1 MRNMLGVV
9 VVLVLGTSS
18 AWGQAPPP
26 GGPPLETPPGAI
38 TPVPAADPMG
48 QPPGT
53 PTGELAPP
61 SASGPYVPPGA
72 APEQAEPSVDHGVLE
87 DANATTNFFMPTALT
102 PPAGTFGFHDYE
114 LFIIGASYAPTD
126 QFLISASTLVPLVND
141 QPFVGLFS
149 AKYQVLRSGSVRV
162 AAHGSTLFAAGNGD
176 SIFSGALGG
185 VATVCL
191 NLECSSHLSGYAAAG
206 FASGTSSAVP
216 FVFSGGAVLKL
227 SRRVKFL
234 VEGDGAF
241 VAGEVN
247 DLANGF
253 LLWYGLRFTSANISG
268 DVGFVKPVSYDDSYD
283 TEVFPIGFPVVSFTY
298 RSDP

>member
-1 MRNMLGVV
+1 
-9 VVLVLGTSS
+9 
-18 AWGQAPPP
+18 
-26 GGPPLETPPGAI
+26 
-38 TPVPAADPMG
+38 
-48 QPPGT
+48 
-53 PTGELAPP
+53 
-61 SASGPYVPPGA
+61 
-72 APEQAEPSVDHGVLE
+72 VDQGVLD

-126 QFLISASTLVPLVND
+126 QFLISASTLVPVVSD
-141 QPFVGLFS
+141 QPFVGLLS

-162 AAHGSTLFAAGNGD
+162 ALHGSALLATGNSD
-176 SIFSGALGG
+176 AFSSGTLGG

-206 FASGTSSAVP
+206 FASDNDVAVP
-216 FVFSGGAVLKL
+216 FVFAGGAVLKL

-241 VAGEVN
+241 VAGEIN

-268 DVGFVKPVSYDDSYD
+268 DIGFAKPVSFDDSFD
-283 TEVFPIGFPVVSFTY
+283 TEVFPIGFPVISFTY